1 MIFASF
7 KVARVVVGVAYYVKK
22 WAQAFFAILVVIES
36 KAVTA
41 AAAAKAKASQ

>member
-7 KVARVVVGVAYYVKK
+7 EVARVVVGVAYYVKK